1 MSGALLDLWPC
12 GWTQVNMGLGR
23 GSRGSKHSH
32 PSSEMDLFLGLDFTK
47 RCLACEL
54 GPEITWGIV
63 FCSAISL
70 EYEV

>member
-1 MSGALLDLWPC
+1 
-12 GWTQVNMGLGR
+12 MGLER
-23 GSRGSKHSH
+23 RSRGSKHSH
-32 PSSEMDLFLGLDFTK
+32 PSSETDLFLGLDFTK

-54 GPEITWGIV
+54 GPEITWGII